1 MEEPRV
7 CLILR
12 VVPWEVWACS
22 LLCNTIIEY
31 WVATAVHG
39 HLLVYNHIRPYSMS
53 PPLLI
58 HRTYCSLLLRVTSH
72 GCQNGFTANLVCW
85 WVPVVQMACMLLVLV
100 EIDIAGPRRRC
111 ALAFEGLRRGW
122 LLVVQE
128 VAIPH
133 TLIYKQ
139 LLLRFRIPN
148 LWGSVICQ
156 ASHFFVY
163 QRGFLG

>member
-1 MEEPRV
+1 
-7 CLILR
+7 
-12 VVPWEVWACS
+12 
-22 LLCNTIIEY
+22 
-31 WVATAVHG
+31 
-39 HLLVYNHIRPYSMS
+39 
-53 PPLLI
+53 
-58 HRTYCSLLLRVTSH
+58 
-72 GCQNGFTANLVCW
+72 
-85 WVPVVQMACMLLVLV
+85 MLLVLV

-111 ALAFEGLRRGW
+111 ALASEGLRGGL

-156 ASHFFVY
+156 VRHFFVY
-163 QRGFLG
+163 QRGFLGQDIVHILVMNERVLL